1 MKIADYKIIE
11 EYDTQKLEQLVNE
24 AIQEGWQPLGSV
36 VVYILPSNKEPYY
49 VQTMVKE

>member
-1 MKIADYKIIE
+1 MKIAEYKIIE
-11 EYDTQKLEQLVNE
+11 EYDTQKLERQVNE

-36 VVYILPSNKEPYY
+36 VVYILPSNKEPWY

>member
-36 VVYILPSNKEPYY
+36 VVYILPSNKEPWY
-49 VQTMVKE
+49 VQTMIKE

>member
-11 EYDTQKLEQLVNE
+11 EYDTQKLEQLVNK

-36 VVYILPSNKEPYY
+36 VVYILPSDKMPWY
-49 VQTMVKE
+49 VQTMVKG